1 MATGARSRLAVDLAV
16 STTGIA
22 GPDGGTPEKPVGLVW
37 FALAGPDGAVE
48 TRRVTYPGTRTDIRD
63 RATMT
68 ALALLWRRV
77 DGDAG
82 DGSPTAAPSAL
93 ATGR

>member
-1 MATGARSRLAVDLAV
+1 
-16 STTGIA
+16 
-22 GPDGGTPEKPVGLVW
+22 
-37 FALAGPDGAVE
+37 
-48 TRRVTYPGTRTDIRD
+48 VTYPGTRTDIRD